1 MTVNFGDK
9 LTLVLKILL
18 VSRTRLAADLGVDKS
33 IVSRWCSGANAPSG
47 ENLSQ
52 LTRLIGARVPGFTA
66 LDWDGDLA
74 TLARRLKM
82 PPTDAVHS
90 IPDDFAQWLETPALA
105 TAAAGSM
112 TMSRACAGI
121 WRTTR
126 PFPAMPGHYIREYV
140 LMQPRPGGLLRFRM
154 GLLDVRIE
162 GWSYCVGNQ
171 AFSCAIN
178 QTNGDAVFTIF
189 HWRGSERAE
198 LIDGITLS
206 PGGDPWRA
214 HLRRAVRNG
223 ARRRVIRR
231 CRFGRAPLHRAHRR
245 RSARRPRRRAPSD
258 PGASIADVRTG
269 TRRRGVAADD
279 PVRRVD
285 GARFP
290 PAGARAMGG
299 PPGGGGGRGL
309 IGPPRR
315 HRHRRGDDGAAAG
328 R

>member
-206 PGGDPWRA
+206 PGGDHGGHIYAAPCVMERVGELSGNADADERRFIALTADDPLAAPDDVPPAIRA
-214 HLRRAVRNG
+214 HLSRTFAPVPG
-223 ARRRVIRR
+223 DAGSLLTIPFAASMARG
-231 CRFGRAPLHRAHRR
+231 FLQPAHAPWA
-245 RSARRPRRRAPSD
+245 ARPA
-258 PGASIADVRTG
+258 
-269 TRRRGVAADD
+269 VAA
-279 PVRRVD
+279 
-285 GARFP
+285 GAV
-290 PAGARAMGG
+290 
-299 PPGGGGGRGL
+299 
-309 IGPPRR
+309 
-315 HRHRRGDDGAAAG
+315 
-328 R
+328 